1 MHKILK
7 LLFILFLT
15 FTTQLGPILGN
26 LKLRAQSKDR
36 FSTAAEICFQV
47 FS

>member
-15 FTTQLGPILGN
+15 FTTQLSPILGN
-26 LKLRAQSKDR
+26 LKLSAQSKD
-36 FSTAAEICFQV
+36 TIILAGGCFW
-47 FS
+47 